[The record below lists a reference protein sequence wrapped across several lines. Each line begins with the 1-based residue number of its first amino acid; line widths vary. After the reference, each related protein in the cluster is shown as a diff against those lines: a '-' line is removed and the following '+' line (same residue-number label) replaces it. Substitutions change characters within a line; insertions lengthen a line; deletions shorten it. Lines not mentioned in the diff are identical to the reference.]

1 MSPNNLDLASLY
13 FNTPQQPQQYPQSNY
28 FAGGQ
33 QQQRRGRGGS
43 YNRSQYSNGGGQY
56 NNGWSSQGQESHN
69 QQMHYSRGP
78 GMYTSQN
85 EPEGKLNPYANEFNP
100 VFNAPQNNH
109 NHYANGPPSYAPPQ
123 YQNHHQQHHQQQ
135 HHPRGQYK
143 EREQQPNRRS
153 YAVQIEAPEEP
164 TSEIPEGATTVNM
177 PHIYLGKFMMSRG
190 DFETEHGVTIT
201 TKSQDGGYLIIIV
214 GEKAAEA
221 GAELEKMWNEEPIR
235 SSDDIIEGKVIIKV
249 APDRWEGVVCF
260 PMEHYAKLLAKRNEV
275 ETKHKVRIL
284 VKFLPDHSR
293 YRATI
298 RANKKELATEA
309 SDDLEALIMEPD
321 ATPPS

>member
-1 MSPNNLDLASLY
+1 MS
-13 FNTPQQPQQYPQSNY
+13 FQ
-28 FAGGQ
+28 
-33 QQQRRGRGGS
+33 
-43 YNRSQYSNGGGQY
+43 
-56 NNGWSSQGQESHN
+56 
-69 QQMHYSRGP
+69 
-78 GMYTSQN
+78 
-85 EPEGKLNPYANEFNP
+85 PEGKLNPYANEFNP
-100 VFNAPQNNH
+100 VFNAPQNNNH

-123 YQNHHQQHHQQQ
+123 YQNHHQQHHQQ
-135 HHPRGQYK
+135 HHQGRGGVRHYK
-143 EREQQPNRRS
+143 EPREQQPNRRS
-153 YAVQIEAPEEP
+153 YAVQIEAPDEP

-177 PHIYLGKFMMSRG
+177 PHIYLGKFMMSRA
-190 DFETEHGVTIT
+190 DFEKEHGVVIT
-201 TKSQDGGYLIIIV
+201 TRSQDGGYLIIIV
-214 GEKAAEA
+214 GDKAAEA

-235 SSDDIIEGKVIIKV
+235 SSDDITEGKVIIKV

-309 SDDLEALIMEPD
+309 ADDLETLIMAPD
-321 ATPPS
+321 PTPPS